1 MFSLSLPSIDTSR
14 ECPYT
19 KSSFRNTSL
28 WSLFKQNADFIVPS
42 DDDEALNSVLAQNV
56 ELVNIFNHFKDS
68 YVSFLKTLELK
79 FERCFDPFISFRFM
93 LHKKHYFDREKC
105 KGRQLRYIFWI
116 VSF

>member
-79 FERCFDPFISFRFM
+79 FERCFDPFIVQVSIHALQKSTILTASSVM
-93 LHKKHYFDREKC
+93 KDPSY
-105 KGRQLRYIFWI
+105 LR
-116 VSF
+116 